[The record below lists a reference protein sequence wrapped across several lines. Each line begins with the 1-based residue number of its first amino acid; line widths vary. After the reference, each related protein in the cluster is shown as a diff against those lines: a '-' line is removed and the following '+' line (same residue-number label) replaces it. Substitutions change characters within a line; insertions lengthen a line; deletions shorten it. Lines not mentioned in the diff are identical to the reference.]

1 MLLKLP
7 KSQIGEINMTDRSSR
22 ESKSRELE
30 ERKVWR
36 PGSAL
41 DAPEAPLGYKHR
53 WIRESVMEFDDKSNV
68 HKRRQEGYELVRAE
82 EYPEW
87 FGPVVDEGR
96 NAGII
101 GVGGLVLARI
111 PNEMADQR
119 NHHYQGVTNNQME
132 AVDRDWMRENNP
144 AMPKLAA
151 QRKSS
156 VSFGSRSKT
165 E

>member
-1 MLLKLP
+1 MADRTP
-7 KSQIGEINMTDRSSR
+7 REVDTRQSQ
-22 ESKSRELE
+22 

-36 PGSAL
+36 PGTAL
-41 DAPEAPLGYKHR
+41 EAPEPPLGYKHR
-53 WIRESVMEFDDKSNV
+53 WIRESVMEFDDKTNV

-82 EYPEW
+82 EYPDYA
-87 FGPVVDEGR
+87 GPVVDEGR

-111 PNEMADQR
+111 PTELTNQR
-119 NHHYQGVTNNQME
+119 NQHYQKTTQNQME

-144 AMPKLAA
+144 AMPKMAP

-156 VSFGSRSKT
+156 VSFGSRPKSDGD
-165 E
+165 

>member
-1 MLLKLP
+1 MADRTP
-7 KSQIGEINMTDRSSR
+7 RETETRQSQ
-22 ESKSRELE
+22 

-36 PGSAL
+36 PGTAL
-41 DAPEAPLGYKHR
+41 EAPEPPLGFKHR
-53 WIRESVMEFDDKSNV
+53 WIRESVMEYDDKTNV

-82 EYPEW
+82 EYPKYE
-87 FGPVVDEGR
+87 GPIVDEGR

-111 PNEMADQR
+111 PEELADQR
-119 NHHYQGVTNNQME
+119 NQHYQKTTQNQME

-144 AMPKLAA
+144 AMPKMAP

-156 VSFGSRSKT
+156 VSFGSRPKSDGD
-165 E
+165 